1 MSLYDRQG
9 EEEDFPHLN
18 EDDIEEVLE
27 DDGQR
32 PVGLDDDDLGYGHD
46 EDMKRLGDGIEG
58 IEVIEKEPKESNSW
72 GATG

>member
-1 MSLYDRQG
+1 MSLYDHQE
-9 EEEDFPHLN
+9 EEEDLPHLN

-32 PVGLDDDDLGYGHD
+32 PSGLDDDDLGYGHD
-46 EDMKRLGDGIEG
+46 EDMKRLEDRIEG
-58 IEVIEKEPKESNSW
+58 MEVIGKEPKENNSW